1 MNESTLKRKLIW
13 LTIFAITMGYF
24 EAALV
29 EYLREL
35 YYPDG
40 FAFPMRE
47 IPLTILLIE
56 IGREITSILM
66 MVSVGALAGCCFIDR
81 FAAFMFIFGVWDI
94 TFYAFLKL
102 FENWPPSLF
111 TWDLLFL
118 LPLPWIGPVWAPVLV
133 SIALIWAAI
142 NVWRRLEKGL
152 IVKPTRWEWIGEISA
167 GLIIIGSFVSGFQ
180 VVLRKE
186 TPQTFPWYVWLL
198 GMILGI
204 LIFLRVIRRTD
215 KIES

>member
-1 MNESTLKRKLIW
+1 MNKSSLKRKLIW

-35 YYPDG
+35 YYPEG

-47 IPLTILLIE
+47 IPLPFLLIE
-56 IGREITSILM
+56 IGREIASIFML
-66 MVSVGALAGCCFIDR
+66 VSVGALAGCCFIDR

-94 TFYAFLKL
+94 VFYAFLRL
-102 FENWPPSLF
+102 FENWPPSVF

-133 SIALIWAAI
+133 SIALIWAAVSI
-142 NVWRRLEKGL
+142 WLRLEKGI
-152 IVKPTRWEWIGEISA
+152 IVKPTRAEWIGEILA
-167 GLIIIGSFVSGFQ
+167 GSIIIASFISGFQ
-180 VVLRKE
+180 VVLKKE
-186 TPQTFPWYVWLL
+186 IPQTFPWYVWLI
-198 GMILGI
+198 GMSLGI
-204 LIFLRVIRRTD
+204 LIFIAVLRRTD
-215 KIES
+215 RIES